1 MLKTHTSSAA
11 WYLLYT
17 APRSEKKAKLEL
29 DLRGFNTYL
38 PVQKLLK
45 QWSDRK
51 KWVEEPLFRSYLFI
65 HTELEKN
72 YFEVLNV
79 PGIVKFV
86 SFEKRPVLVQDKH
99 IQLIKLLLGNFND
112 LEATTY
118 EPTPGDEVEIITG
131 VLAGHKAKVI
141 RKGSAKQVFV
151 EFPEMMQSLKINI
164 PLTYI
169 KPIQQTALN

>member
-1 MLKTHTSSAA
+1 MVKTHNSPAG

-17 APRSEKKAKLEL
+17 APRAEKKAKVEL

-99 IQLIKLLLGNFND
+99 IQLIELLLGNFKD
-112 LEATTY
+112 LEAMPY
-118 EPTPGDEVEIITG
+118 ELTPGDEVEIIAG
-131 VLAGHKAKVI
+131 VLAGHKVKVI
-141 RKGSAKQVFV
+141 NKGSGKQVFV
-151 EFPEMMQSLKINI
+151 EFPEMMQSLKVNI
-164 PLTYI
+164 PLKYI
-169 KPIQQTALN
+169 KPIQQPVLH